1 MRIFVYPGSFDP
13 VTNGHLD
20 IIDRASKICDKLI
33 VAVLIN
39 RSKKPVFSMEERVA
53 FLDEILEGRPNIVVI
68 PFSGLLVDFMKKQ
81 KATTVIKGLRAVS
94 DFEYEF
100 QMALLNKN
108 LNPEIETLFMMTN
121 INYSHLSSSAV
132 RELGCLWG
140 QYKEIWFLT
149 LCRIA
154 YMQNSEATNEQTTRK
169 LSGKRNGD
177 FICYGN
183 TGGCDQKEQYRSRLQ
198 ASVW

>member
-20 IIDRASKICDKLI
+20 IIDRASKICDALV
-33 VAVLIN
+33 VAVLVN
-39 RSKKPVFSMEERVA
+39 RTKTPVFSMEERIS
-53 FLDEILEGRPNIVVI
+53 FLNEVLGDRSNIRVL
-68 PFSGLLVDFMKKQ
+68 PFSGLLVDFVKEQ

-121 INYSHLSSSAV
+121 IRYSYLSSSAV
-132 RELGCLWG
+132 RELASYGGNIRDLVPEAIVDKI
-140 QYKEIWFLT
+140 YKK
-149 LCRIA
+149 
-154 YMQNSEATNEQTTRK
+154 YNQNK
-169 LSGKRNGD
+169 P
-177 FICYGN
+177 
-183 TGGCDQKEQYRSRLQ
+183 
-198 ASVW
+198 